1 MGIHLNIH
9 FNVYVRLNEKIMRRK
24 LKNNEIR
31 KIYKHGNSLGVTLP
45 REILDE
51 FKWRKGQKLV
61 LKKRGKGILI
71 MDWK

>member
-1 MGIHLNIH
+1 
-9 FNVYVRLNEKIMRRK
+9 MRRK

-51 FKWRKGQKLV
+51 FKWPPYAEASEWQAERTKTGI
-61 LKKRGKGILI
+61 KKTRPGDI
-71 MDWK
+71 DQ